1 MSGRKYT
8 SKVLNVMEDLSFL
21 NPLAFLLKKLISHH
35 KNTCLV
41 SKTGVGTLNNTYY
54 LNNFEIFIWESGE
67 SGDVYM

>member
-1 MSGRKYT
+1 MSGLKYT

-21 NPLAFLLKKLISHH
+21 NPLAFLLKKLISRY

-41 SKTGVGTLNNTYY
+41 SKTGVGTLNNTFF
-54 LNNFEIFIWESGE
+54 NNFEIFIWESGE